1 MLKAIKN
8 KQTELIVSLGM
19 VLALLMGA
27 SIIMYLLEHNAQP
40 KSFTSIYDSLW
51 WGVDKYLTTIGV
63 EDVNPI
69 TPAGKFLGGLIAI
82 LGVGM
87 FALPAGIVASGFIEE
102 IENKKQLKELVKQES
117 EIKYAFFI
125 EYFVPVKN
133 KKKSLNL
140 PHLPRKWLS
149 LEDIKYKMFISESS
163 VLKVCQFS
171 KFFRLRNV
179 KLEGVSI
186 AGLEY
191 VNINRTY
198 GQCINRN
205 SNLTIINL
213 YPSIQPYFGH
223 FSMAIADIL
232 QANYISNEV
241 FSPVSFLEENQ
252 LNMVINNSYI
262 EETDSHPAISQLK
275 KDITA
280 LIEKDSTCVFMVN
293 AGANE
298 YLMQFNIGSEKGDES
313 FENGILF
320 SDKEKLNE
328 YFNRA
333 NAISNIYEK
342 KTSKHGKVGNPV
354 SEHVSHFIRTKTN
367 CDLLMLH
374 INVEILKKNDVDY
387 YQHISEFASVFAEK
401 KEVL

>member
-163 VLKVCQFS
+163 VLKVWIC
-171 KFFRLRNV
+171 K
-179 KLEGVSI
+179 
-186 AGLEY
+186 
-191 VNINRTY
+191 
-198 GQCINRN
+198 
-205 SNLTIINL
+205 
-213 YPSIQPYFGH
+213 
-223 FSMAIADIL
+223 
-232 QANYISNEV
+232 
-241 FSPVSFLEENQ
+241 
-252 LNMVINNSYI
+252 
-262 EETDSHPAISQLK
+262 
-275 KDITA
+275 
-280 LIEKDSTCVFMVN
+280 
-293 AGANE
+293 
-298 YLMQFNIGSEKGDES
+298 
-313 FENGILF
+313 
-320 SDKEKLNE
+320 
-328 YFNRA
+328 
-333 NAISNIYEK
+333 
-342 KTSKHGKVGNPV
+342 
-354 SEHVSHFIRTKTN
+354 
-367 CDLLMLH
+367 
-374 INVEILKKNDVDY
+374 
-387 YQHISEFASVFAEK
+387 
-401 KEVL
+401 